1 MDANPAL
8 LLFATFF
15 NTLDMSL
22 NRTTLLG
29 NVGKDPEVRYLDSGV
44 AVAQFSLAT
53 TVKGYTAQNGQQVAD
68 RTEWHN
74 LVAWRGLA
82 QTIEK
87 FVHKGDKLYVEGELR
102 YRDYEGQDGIKRR
115 TAEIYVEKMELLTPK
130 GEGKP
135 LPPIPEEPAAPQQQV
150 THKPAPQPPVQQQVD
165 FSAGPGDNLPF

>member
-1 MDANPAL
+1 
-8 LLFATFF
+8 
-15 NTLDMSL
+15 MSI

-53 TVKGYTAQNGQQVAD
+53 TVKGYTTQSGQQVPD

-87 FVHKGDKLYVEGELR
+87 YVHKGDKLYVEGELR
-102 YRDYEGQDGIKRR
+102 YRDYEGQDGVKRR

-130 GEGKP
+130 GESKP
-135 LPPIPEEPAAPQQQV
+135 LPPMPEEPATPQQTATKPVQQPAAPVQPQQQI
-150 THKPAPQPPVQQQVD
+150 D
-165 FSAGPGDNLPF
+165 FSAGPGDDLPF

>member
-1 MDANPAL
+1 M
-8 LLFATFF
+8 
-15 NTLDMSL
+15 
-22 NRTTLLG
+22 G

-53 TVKGYTAQNGQQVAD
+53 TVKGYTTQSGQQVPD

-87 FVHKGDKLYVEGELR
+87 YVHKGDKLYVEGELR
-102 YRDYEGQDGIKRR
+102 YRDYEGQDGVKRR

-130 GEGKP
+130 GESKP
-135 LPPIPEEPAAPQQQV
+135 LPPMPEEPATPQQ
-150 THKPAPQPPVQQQVD
+150 TATKPVQQTAAADRFQCW
-165 FSAGPGDNLPF
+165 SG

>member
-1 MDANPAL
+1 
-8 LLFATFF
+8 
-15 NTLDMSL
+15 MSL

-53 TVKGYTAQNGQQVAD
+53 TVKGYTTQEGKTYPD

-87 FVHKGDKLYVEGELR
+87 YVHKGDKLYVEGELR
-102 YRDYEGQDGIKRR
+102 YRDYEGQDGVKRR
-115 TAEIYVEKMELLTPK
+115 TAEIYLDRMEMLAPK

-135 LPPIPEEPAAPQQQV
+135 LPPDPGEYAAPQHQPHLPAQQS
-150 THKPAPQPPVQQQVD
+150 AAQQPKTPVQPVQQQVD
-165 FSAGPGDNLPF
+165 FSKEPGDDLPF

>member
-1 MDANPAL
+1 MRIRRSFFL
-8 LLFATFF
+8 RLFF
-15 NTLDMSL
+15 NTLDMSI

-87 FVHKGDKLYVEGELR
+87 YVHKGDKLYVEGELR

-135 LPPIPEEPAAPQQQV
+135 LPPMPEEPAAPQQQV
-150 THKPAPQPPVQQQVD
+150 AHKPAPQQPVQQQVD
-165 FSAGPGDNLPF
+165 FSAGPGDDLPF